1 MKVRRRALT
10 RRETLFLVLF
20 GLLFIP
26 VQLILLKL
34 FPAMN
39 PDQAFLVTFM
49 LPMCYMMFVL
59 QPAERRR
66 RRHDRAA
73 ERSPTR
79 VDGD

>member
-79 VDGD
+79 TEGD

>member
-1 MKVRRRALT
+1 MKLRRRALT
-10 RRETLFLVLF
+10 TRETLFLAVF
-20 GLLFIP
+20 AVLFIP

-34 FPAMN
+34 LPWMN

-49 LPMCYMMFVL
+49 VPMCYMMFVL

-79 VDGD
+79 TEGD